1 MIRNNRQIKKS
12 FIVTSST
19 NYLPP
24 GSSWKI
30 MFYSKVSL
38 LTLFI
43 QHLNL
48 AGCELGREPPW
59 NFRFCF
65 LAALGSESS
74 ILNDSITIP
83 KLQTRM
89 CSDHEWGSRRG
100 SGWGWELGRS
110 TLETDF
116 PCSLWC
122 TKHG

>member
-1 MIRNNRQIKKS
+1 MKQRQIKKS
-12 FIVTSST
+12 LTVTSST
-19 NYLPP
+19 NYLPL
-24 GSSWKI
+24 GSSWEI

-38 LTLFI
+38 LTLFT

-48 AGCELGREPPW
+48 AGCGLGREPPW

-83 KLQTRM
+83 KL
-89 CSDHEWGSRRG
+89 SNHEWGSRRG
-100 SGWGWELGRS
+100 WDGVGES